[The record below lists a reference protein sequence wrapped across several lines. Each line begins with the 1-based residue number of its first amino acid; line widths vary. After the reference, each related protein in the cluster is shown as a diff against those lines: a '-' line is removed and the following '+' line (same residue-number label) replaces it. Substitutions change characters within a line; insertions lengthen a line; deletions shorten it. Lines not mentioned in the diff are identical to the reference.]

1 MPRTFRILNVFA
13 LPGQPLSGNPLCVV
27 EDATGLTPATMQAVA
42 RQFNLSE
49 STFVVAGGADTDAT
63 VRVFTPSVELAFA
76 GHPTLGTAYVVGQR
90 LGRDEVVLGMPAGRI
105 PVRGQ
110 GSVWTL
116 TANPTVVRPAA
127 VSQAAAAQMVGL
139 APDLVVAEPVW
150 VDSGLEQLFVQ
161 VADPAAV
168 EAALPDSLAV
178 RQHAM
183 TDRGE
188 ALCYVWAW
196 AGPADVSARLFFSQD
211 TALVED
217 PATGSAA
224 ANLGGWLAHEGRRD
238 LRVRIDQGRAVRRP
252 SHLEVEVDAAGVV
265 RVGGLVHEIGRG
277 TLDVDDQDR

>member
-1 MPRTFRILNVFA
+1 MSRAFRILNVFA
-13 LPGQPLSGNPLCVV
+13 LPGQPFSGNPLCVV
-27 EDATGLTPATMQAVA
+27 EDATGLSTATMQAVA

-49 STFVVAGGADTDAT
+49 STFVAAGGPGTDAT

-105 PVRGQ
+105 PVRAQ

-116 TANPTVVRPAA
+116 TANPTAVRPAQL
-127 VSQAAAAQMVGL
+127 SRTAAARMLGV
-139 APDLVVAEPVW
+139 APDLVVADPVW
-150 VDSGLEQLFVQ
+150 LDSGLEQLFVQ
-161 VADPAAV
+161 VGDPAAV
-168 EAALPDSLAV
+168 VGAVPDSVSV
-178 RQHAM
+178 RQHAL

-196 AGPADVSARLFFSQD
+196 VGPVDVSARLFFSQD

-224 ANLGGWLAHEGRRD
+224 ANLGGLWAHEGRRD

-277 TLDVDDQDR
+277 TLEVTDPAR